1 MKTIFTL
8 ALTLFTS
15 FLFAD
20 SHIIVK
26 QNGEKIE
33 VNYVTTKNNTVFYSL
48 PGSSTVNEMSLFAIN
63 KVIDKKTNN
72 ILIDNQKVDVSGKT
86 GYKKVQLITNTQIN
100 GLHQGVALKTAVHKS
115 KGQTKS
121 DWIADASTRIKKQAA
136 EQGFPFVVITNQT
149 DSKLEAV
156 AYTY

>member
-8 ALTLFTS
+8 ALALFTS

-48 PGSSTVNEMSLFAIN
+48 PGNSTVNEISLFAIE
-63 KVIDKKTNN
+63 KVIDKKTNS
-72 ILIDNQKVDVSGKT
+72 ILIDNRKVDVSGKK
-86 GYKKVQLITNTQIN
+86 GYKNVQFIANSQTN
-100 GLHQGVALKTAVHKS
+100 GLHQGAVLKTTIHKP
-115 KGQTKS
+115 KGLTKS
-121 DWIADASTRIKKQAA
+121 DWITDASTRLKKQAA
-136 EQGFPFVVITNQT
+136 SQGFPFVVITNQT
-149 DSKLEAV
+149 DSQLEAA
-156 AYTY
+156 AYNY

>member
-8 ALTLFTS
+8 ALALFTS
-15 FLFAD
+15 LIFAD

-26 QNGEKIE
+26 QNGEKLE
-33 VNYVTTKNNTVFYSL
+33 VNYVTTKDNTVFYSL
-48 PGSSTVNEMSLFAIN
+48 PGNSAVKEISLFAIE
-63 KVIDKKTNN
+63 KVIDKKTNS
-72 ILIDNQKVDVSGKT
+72 ILVDNHKADVSGKT
-86 GYKKVQLITNTQIN
+86 GYKNVQIITNSQAN
-100 GLHQGVALKTAVHKS
+100 GLHQGTALKTTIHKP
-115 KGQTKS
+115 KGQLKS

-156 AYTY
+156 AYNY

>member
-26 QNGEKIE
+26 QNGEELE

-48 PGSSTVNEMSLFAIN
+48 PGNSIIKEISLFAID
-63 KVIDKKTNN
+63 KLIDKKTNS
-72 ILIDNQKVDVSGKT
+72 ILIDNHKINVSGKK
-86 GYKKVQLITNTQIN
+86 GYKNVQFLTNDQTN
-100 GLHQGVALKTAVHKS
+100 GLHQGVALKTIIHKP
-115 KGQTKS
+115 KGLTQS
-121 DWIADASTRIKKQAA
+121 DWIAEASLRIKKQAA
-136 EQGFPFVVITNQT
+136 DQGFPFVVITKQT
-149 DSKLEAV
+149 DSKIEAV
-156 AYTY
+156 TYNY